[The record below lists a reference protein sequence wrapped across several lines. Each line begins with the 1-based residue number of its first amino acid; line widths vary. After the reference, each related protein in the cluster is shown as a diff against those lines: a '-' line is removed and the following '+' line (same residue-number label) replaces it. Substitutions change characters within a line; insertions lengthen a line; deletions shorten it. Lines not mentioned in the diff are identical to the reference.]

1 MRYFPRTCSE
11 MPGMSSVLLQHGI
24 INAMPLGLYIS
35 VPFCRTK
42 CSYCNFASD
51 VFSRTVFERYVGR
64 VCSDIERARETAER
78 MGGRFESAVDS
89 IFLGGGTP
97 TILDITQLERL
108 FVTVSQ
114 NFAIQSNPEMTVE
127 CAPGTLTAAMLE
139 TLQRCGVNR
148 VSLGV
153 QSFVDAEAAAVGR
166 LHKRATVRD
175 DIARL
180 RSAGIENINI
190 DLIAGLPHQT
200 AESWEFSLAET
211 IASGAP
217 HVSVYMLEVDDD
229 SRLGRELMAGGS
241 RYHAHFVPDDDLTAD
256 LYETARGRLDAA
268 GVRQY
273 EISNFARPGHESRH
287 NLKYWTRQPY
297 LGFGVDAH
305 SMLACSGKAGEAV
318 RFSTPDALES
328 YVAEAALKKV
338 AVSAQTALEESFF
351 LGLRLNRGVDLKGL
365 SSEFGD
371 SAVRA
376 HADTIL
382 DCVGLGL
389 LQREGDL
396 IGLTARGRLLSNEV
410 FERFIVTASAL

>member
-1 MRYFPRTCSE
+1 M
-11 MPGMSSVLLQHGI
+11 LLQHGI
-24 INAMPLGLYIS
+24 IDAMPLGLYIS

-78 MGGRFESAVDS
+78 MGGRLEPAVDS

-114 NFAIQSNPEMTVE
+114 NFAVHSNAEITVE
-127 CAPGTLTAAMLE
+127 CAPGTLTPAVLE
-139 TLQRCGVNR
+139 AFQRCAVNR

-153 QSFVDAEAAAVGR
+153 QSFVDTEAAAVGR
-166 LHKRATVRD
+166 LHKRATVSD

-180 RSAGIENINI
+180 RASGIENINI

-200 AESWEFSLAET
+200 AQSWEFSLTEA

-229 SRLGRELMAGGS
+229 SRLGRELMAGGT
-241 RYHAHFVPDDDLTAD
+241 RYHAHFVPDEDLTAD
-256 LYETARGRLDAA
+256 LYETACGRLEAA
-268 GVRQY
+268 GVQQY

-305 SMLACSGKAGEAV
+305 SMLACSQRTREAV
-318 RFSTPDALES
+318 RFASPDSLEE
-328 YVAEAALKKV
+328 YVAGAPLKRSPVSSAA
-338 AVSAQTALEESFF
+338 AVEESFF
-351 LGLRLNRGVDLKGL
+351 LGLRLIQGVDLKKVAADLGE
-365 SSEFGD
+365 SSVQIFL
-371 SAVRA
+371 
-376 HADTIL
+376 DTIL
-382 DCVGLGL
+382 DCVALGL
-389 LQREGDL
+389 LERDGDV
-396 IGLTARGRLLSNEV
+396 IRLTRRGRLLSNEV
-410 FERFIVTASAL
+410 FQRFIGIGDSALVPQPK